1 MAEAALTI
9 FFHLPLCSLLLTI
22 LLNESFCRKSRPLIQ
37 QVTIEMQMIS
47 NY

>member
-1 MAEAALTI
+1 MAEAALAI
-9 FFHLPLCSLLLTI
+9 FFHLPLCSLLLIT
-22 LLNESFCRKSRPLIQ
+22 LQNESFCRKCRLLIQ

>member
-1 MAEAALTI
+1 MAEAALAI
-9 FFHLPLCSLLLTI
+9 FFHLPLYSLLLIT
-22 LLNESFCRKSRPLIQ
+22 LLNESFCRKCRPLIQ

>member
-1 MAEAALTI
+1 MAEAALAI
-9 FFHLPLCSLLLTI
+9 FFHLPLYSLLLIT
-22 LLNESFCRKSRPLIQ
+22 LLNESFCRKNRPLIQ